1 VHGGALAQTPEEG
14 RGVFEAKCASC
25 HTIGG
30 GPLVGPDLEGAAD
43 RLGGPDALA
52 DFVAAP
58 DEVRPGT
65 AMPNLGLTELE
76 IAALVA
82 FLTGSAAPPPP
93 PPTEPPP
100 AAAGTGDPAAGKDLF
115 EGDQRFAAGGA
126 PCLSCHSIAG
136 IGALGGGQIGPDLTD
151 ALARLGGEAGLS
163 GVLTQIA
170 FPTMRPIY
178 ADQALTAQ
186 EVADLVAFIAQA
198 PEAER
203 PANSAGKLFGL
214 AVAAVAVLVLAAFVI
229 WRGRL
234 RSVRRSLV
242 SRSTGR

>member
-1 VHGGALAQTPEEG
+1 MNRLRKRARTARGCWVPLALAAGLLLAVHGGALAQTPEEG

-93 PPTEPPP
+93 RRPSHRRQPPVRATP
-100 AAAGTGDPAAGKDLF
+100 
-115 EGDQRFAAGGA
+115 
-126 PCLSCHSIAG
+126 
-136 IGALGGGQIGPDLTD
+136 
-151 ALARLGGEAGLS
+151 
-163 GVLTQIA
+163 
-170 FPTMRPIY
+170 
-178 ADQALTAQ
+178 
-186 EVADLVAFIAQA
+186 
-198 PEAER
+198 R
-203 PANSAGKLFGL
+203 PARTSSRATSASLPAGRRACPVTASQASGPSGAGRSGL
-214 AVAAVAVLVLAAFVI
+214 
-229 WRGRL
+229 
-234 RSVRRSLV
+234 
-242 SRSTGR
+242 T